1 MNTTNCY
8 RCQNIFTG
16 YGSLCSNCKQTE
28 LLQEEAEK
36 NRKSQ
41 ESIHSQNMALQRQ
54 AAQQAEYARQE
65 AEFYRQEAAELA
77 RENARVLAESNVSSE
92 DAYNYG
98 FNYISLNWARGN
110 NPQNLSITIGEDGC
124 LKFSHSS
131 PYQLPHLNQSFTS
144 GISQSLGQNYR
155 GPGRQYI
162 EEMSKLAGYQI
173 AKGILPSESFSLGSD
188 GKNVEGIEINT
199 EGYAISLLTDIDEA
213 TGLLVYKYKEPFKN
227 EKLNSLFADGMNQ
240 GTAELNTPE
249 LIHQRLQAIEEWKN
263 KRLQEKEE
271 EKKNKRKEK
280 NLKVIVALLLFVAL
294 FAYSFINYK
303 GDKSPQIQSKTSASD
318 KSPQIHSKTSAS
330 SAQASKL
337 TNESYRDYRNEILSS
352 GWSIYNRDN
361 EIKGW
366 GKNRPYPE
374 LDYCQEDYCSASFI
388 SSDGKKIREVGFGYC
403 SNDRYIQCPNKPNG
417 FQIVL
422 EDTIIS
428 KSESDNKFLRMKLK
442 FED

>member
-8 RCQNIFTG
+8 RCQNVFTG

-36 NRKSQ
+36 NRRSQ

-65 AEFYRQEAAELA
+65 AIYARQEAADIA
-77 RENARVLAESNVSSE
+77 RENARLIAESNISSV

-98 FNYISLNWARGN
+98 FKYIALDWSRGN
-110 NPQNLSITIGEDGC
+110 NPHNLSIIAGEDG
-124 LKFSHSS
+124 LLWADWIN
-131 PYQLPHLNQSFTS
+131 PYQLPHLNQSFSS
-144 GISQSLGQNYR
+144 GISEALGQYKT
-155 GPGRQYI
+155 PGREFI
-162 EEMSKLAGYQI
+162 EKMSYDAGQEI
-173 AKGILPSESFSLGSD
+173 AKGDLPSESFSLGAN
-188 GKNVEGIEINT
+188 GVEVEGIEINT
-199 EGYAISLLTDIDEA
+199 RGFAINQETHINEV
-213 TGLLVYKYKEPFKN
+213 TGEISYKYVPPFVD

-249 LIHQRLQAIEEWKN
+249 LIHERLQAIEEWKN

-271 EKKNKRKEK
+271 EKKNKRKET

-303 GDKSPQIQSKTSASD
+303 GNKSPQTQSKATASDKSSQIQSKTS
-318 KSPQIHSKTSAS
+318 TS

-352 GWSIYNRDN
+352 GWSIYKRDN

-374 LDYCQEDYCSASFI
+374 LDYCQEDYCLASFI

-403 SNDRYIQCPNKPNG
+403 SVDRYIQCPSKPNG
-417 FQIVL
+417 FQIVQ